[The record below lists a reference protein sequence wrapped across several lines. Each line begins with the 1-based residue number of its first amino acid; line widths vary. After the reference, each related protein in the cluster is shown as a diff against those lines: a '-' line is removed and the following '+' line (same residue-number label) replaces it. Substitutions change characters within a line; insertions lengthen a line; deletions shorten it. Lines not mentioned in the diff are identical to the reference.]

1 MNMLRY
7 FSKFLIV
14 ALAVGLLIVGLTGC
28 GGKEEVKEESA
39 ALSKEIEDVLDK
51 KTDLV
56 TKEIAEDPRIIKL
69 VRESNIKNK
78 DISLSEIKKLDERWM
93 STEGLDEFIRGF
105 LTNEGAEVLVEFQDA
120 NDGYPEIF
128 IADAKGLNV
137 AMTNKTSDYYQAD
150 EEWWV
155 RAYDEGRGKSFHGG
169 IEYDESAMSEAIALY
184 IPIMDPD
191 TNKAIG
197 VMKVIVDITAIKRE
211 L

>member
-1 MNMLRY
+1 MNRLRY
-7 FSKFLIV
+7 FSKFLLVI
-14 ALAVGLLIVGLTGC
+14 LAVELLIIGLTGC
-28 GGKEEVKEESA
+28 AGKEEIKEERVTFSG
-39 ALSKEIEDVLDK
+39 KIKDVLNEK
-51 KTDLV
+51 IDLV
-56 TKEIAEDPRIIKL
+56 TKSIAEAPRIIGL
-69 VRESNIKNK
+69 VRESNIKNE
-78 DISLSEIKKLDERWM
+78 DISLSEIKKLDERWI

-105 LTNEGAEVLVEFQDA
+105 LTNEGSEILVEFQNA

-128 IADAKGLNV
+128 ITDAKGLNV

-155 RAYDEGRGKSFHGG
+155 SAYNKGQGESFYGA

-184 IPIMDPD
+184 IPIMDPN

>member
-1 MNMLRY
+1 MNRLRY

-14 ALAVGLLIVGLTGC
+14 VLAVELLIVGLTGC
-28 GGKEEVKEESA
+28 GGKEEIKEERVTFSG
-39 ALSKEIEDVLDK
+39 KVKDVLNE

-56 TKEIAEDPRIIKL
+56 TKSIAEAPRIIGL
-69 VRESNIKNK
+69 VRESNIKNE

-105 LTNEGAEVLVEFQDA
+105 LTNEGSEILMEFQ
-120 NDGYPEIF
+120 NNHDGYPEIF
-128 IADAKGLNV
+128 ITDAKGLNV

-155 RAYDEGRGKSFHGG
+155 QAYNEGRGKSFYGD

>member
-1 MNMLRY
+1 M
-7 FSKFLIV
+7 
-14 ALAVGLLIVGLTGC
+14 VGLTGC
-28 GGKEEVKEESA
+28 GGKDETKEEMA
-39 ALSKEIEDVLDK
+39 VFSKEVEDALDK

-56 TKEIAEDPRIIKL
+56 TKKIAESPRIIRL
-69 VRESNIKNK
+69 VRESNIKNEG
-78 DISLSEIKKLDERWM
+78 ISLSEIKKLDERWM

-105 LTNEGAEVLVEFQDA
+105 LTNEGSEILVEFQMVH
-120 NDGYPEIF
+120 DGYPEIF
-128 IADAKGLNV
+128 VTDAKGLNV
-137 AMTNKTSDYYQAD
+137 ALTNKTSDYYQAD

>member
-1 MNMLRY
+1 MVGLAGCDGKDETKEEMAV
-7 FSKFLIV
+7 FSK
-14 ALAVGLLIVGLTGC
+14 
-28 GGKEEVKEESA
+28 EV
-39 ALSKEIEDVLDK
+39 EDALDK

-56 TKEIAEDPRIIKL
+56 TKKIAESPRIIRL
-69 VRESNIKNK
+69 VRESNIKNAG
-78 DISLSEIKKLDERWM
+78 ISLSEIKKLDERWM

-105 LTNEGAEVLVEFQDA
+105 LTNEGSEILVEFQMVH
-120 NDGYPEIF
+120 DGYPEIF
-128 IADAKGLNV
+128 VTDAKGLNV
-137 AMTNKTSDYYQAD
+137 ALTNKTSDYYQAD